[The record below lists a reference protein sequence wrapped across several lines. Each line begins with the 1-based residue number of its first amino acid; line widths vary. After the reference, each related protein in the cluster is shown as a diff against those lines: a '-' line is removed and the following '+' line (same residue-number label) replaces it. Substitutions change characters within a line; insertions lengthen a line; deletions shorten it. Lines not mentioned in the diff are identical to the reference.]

1 MLLDPVDWSLAFRS
15 DTVQAA
21 LPTGLRDRVT
31 LETHA
36 AVMEM
41 ATAVHRRVGDAVS
54 ELCQLRGR
62 LARAL
67 AAQQLRA
74 AVAGTHPCAVASDTV
89 LPSHPRYRQ
98 IGDSMR
104 VLAHREPTLATHVHV
119 GVARPEDAVRLLN
132 RLRAHLP
139 LLLALSANSPFWRG
153 RPTGF
158 ASTRTT
164 LFDAFPRSG
173 LPRRFRGYA
182 DWVTTVERLL
192 RAGAISDPS
201 FLWWDARLQP
211 RYGTVEVR
219 IMDGQSSVEDVAAVA
234 ALVQALA
241 SLELEPRDDPGTEP
255 LADELI
261 EENRFLAARDG
272 IAARLIDERTGR
284 RLPVIAQLERL
295 LDACLPHARRL
306 GCERQLDSV
315 HRLVR
320 QNGAERQLAHAR
332 DGDLS
337 RVTAH
342 LADAYPPPRPAG
354 TATAAASPPT
364 SPTRERRP
372 RPPSQ
377 PARRSRR
384 KQAQHTRSGSAGGDP
399 APILQPTP
407 RVA

>member
-15 DTVQAA
+15 DEVQAA
-21 LPTGLRDRVT
+21 LPAELAERVT

-36 AVMEM
+36 AVMEI
-41 ATAVHRRVGDAVS
+41 ATGVHRRVGDAVS
-54 ELCQLRGR
+54 ELHQLRGR
-62 LARAL
+62 LVRAL
-67 AAQQLRA
+67 AAQKLRA
-74 AVAGTHPCAVASDTV
+74 AVAGTHPCAVAGDTV
-89 LPSHPRYRQ
+89 LSSHPRYRQ

-104 VLAHREPTLATHVHV
+104 VLARREPTLATHVHV
-119 GVARPEDAVRLLN
+119 GVATPEDAIRLLN
-132 RLRAHLP
+132 RLRAQLP

-173 LPRRFRGYA
+173 LPRRFRDYA
-182 DWVTTVERLL
+182 DWVATVDRLL

-219 IMDGQSSVEDVAAVA
+219 IMDGQSSVEDVSALT

-241 SLELEPRDDPGTEP
+241 SLELERRDDPATEP
-255 LADELI
+255 RTDELI

-272 IAARLIDERTGR
+272 IAALLIDECTGQ
-284 RLPVIAQLERL
+284 RLPAIEQVERL
-295 LDACLPHARRL
+295 LDACRPHARRL

-315 HRLVR
+315 RRLVR
-320 QNGAERQLAHAR
+320 QNGAERQLAQARR
-332 DGDLS
+332 DGDLR

-342 LADAYPPPRPAG
+342 LADAYPPPTPAA
-354 TATAAASPPT
+354 TATDAASQPT
-364 SPTRERRP
+364 SPTRQRRP
-372 RPPSQ
+372 RTASQ
-377 PARRSRR
+377 RSHRSRP
-384 KQAQHTRSGSAGGDP
+384 KQVRHTRGGDP
-399 APILQPTP
+399 GPILESTP